1 MTCGPAPRRGEWRTA
16 EHAAQVL
23 QRALARWLGL
33 PCSGKVADLVI
44 GQVVQAAADLGER
57 QVFGLKPADQAQS
70 REVALVVL
78 GARSGLPDGR
88 QQALGEVV
96 ADGPRGDPGK
106 VGKLGQRVAFVIWHR
121 PIMTVQRDTVKTQ
134 ARRLGCRPNAMG
146 PLRSLHIGSTTRLQD
161 SRQTGSAGIPPT
173 DKGVHCM
180 SRVIAAIL
188 LVIVLVVGGGIIATT
203 AYNAGI
209 SAGTTVTTT
218 TADDAT
224 AVTPVVVAP
233 YAYGWHG
240 FGWGG
245 GWGIFGF
252 FFFLFFLF
260 IVFALLR
267 AIFWGGRGR
276 WGRGWGPGYGPGGW
290 YGDTGPNGPGRG
302 GWESHAHETF
312 DDWHQRAHGGS
323 GSSTTNEPGSGSPT
337 PPAPPTQT
345 GMA

>member
-1 MTCGPAPRRGEWRTA
+1 
-16 EHAAQVL
+16 
-23 QRALARWLGL
+23 
-33 PCSGKVADLVI
+33 
-44 GQVVQAAADLGER
+44 
-57 QVFGLKPADQAQS
+57 
-70 REVALVVL
+70 
-78 GARSGLPDGR
+78 
-88 QQALGEVV
+88 
-96 ADGPRGDPGK
+96 
-106 VGKLGQRVAFVIWHR
+106 
-121 PIMTVQRDTVKTQ
+121 
-134 ARRLGCRPNAMG
+134 
-146 PLRSLHIGSTTRLQD
+146 
-161 SRQTGSAGIPPT
+161 
-173 DKGVHCM
+173 M

-209 SAGTTVTTT
+209 TAGTTVTTT
-218 TADDAT
+218 TTADGT
-224 AVTPVVVAP
+224 AVAPVVVAP

-323 GSSTTNEPGSGSPT
+323 GSSTTNEPGSRIADAARAADPDRHGLSGPSRF
-337 PPAPPTQT
+337 PIPRAPGRPRP
-345 GMA
+345 GAHPVLR